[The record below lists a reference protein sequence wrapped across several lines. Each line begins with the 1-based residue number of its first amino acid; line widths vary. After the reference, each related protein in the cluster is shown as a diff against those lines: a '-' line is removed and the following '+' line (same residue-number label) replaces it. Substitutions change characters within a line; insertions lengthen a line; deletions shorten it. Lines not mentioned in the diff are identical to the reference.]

1 METQIRQ
8 TEAILARLNQLEI
21 PYELH
26 EHAPV
31 EKATDRYDMGLTFD
45 ACVCK
50 NLFLTVRNES
60 NFYVLMLKAEKNA
73 DLRRIARAIGSSRLC
88 FGSDARLWEMMGQK
102 PGMVSPLGVIHDNA
116 RQVIVLLDIDLRG
129 QKICVHPSDNT
140 KTLVLEFSQLER
152 YLHSFGSKVMFI
164 DPEKA
169 VENL

>member
-1 METQIRQ
+1 MESQIRQ
-8 TEAILARLNQLEI
+8 TEAILARLDQLEI
-21 PYELH
+21 PYQLH
-26 EHAPV
+26 EHLPV
-31 EKATDRYDMGLTFD
+31 EKATDRYDMDLTFG

-60 NFYVLMLKAEKNA
+60 SFYVMMLKAEKNA
-73 DLRRIARAIGSSRLC
+73 DLRRIARTIGSSRLC

-116 RQVIVLLDIDLRG
+116 RQVIVLLDVDLRG
-129 QKICVHPSDNT
+129 QTICVHPSDNT

-152 YLHSFGSKVMFI
+152 YLQSFGSKVIFI

-169 VENL
+169 VENI